1 MNDNLTGLGW
11 EVNNNFSVLRWETNT
26 ELLVS
31 SFQMN
36 NQTYEYLRSVDNQLT
51 ALDGRLDIKLI
62 NSDDTV
68 TPRDINSRCFPN
80 IVW

>member
-11 EVNNNFSVLRWETNT
+11 EVNNKFSVLRWETNN

-31 SFQMN
+31 SFPMN
-36 NQTYEYLRSVDNQLT
+36 NQTYIQSVVNQLI
-51 ALDGRLDIKLI
+51 ALDGRLDNKLI
-62 NSDDTV
+62 NCDDSV
-68 TPRDINSRCFPN
+68 TPRDRNFRCFPY